1 MKKSKVLLTLLCA
14 VALVATS
21 VFGTLAYLT
30 STDEV
35 KNTFTVGNVAIT
47 LDELDV
53 DNDDNK
59 GDNKTYTVNG
69 VNVIRDKAN
78 AYKLMPGHEYDKDP
92 TVTVLKDSESSY
104 VRMLMTVRNASAVQ
118 AIIDADDKDGSKGAV
133 VDYADLFK
141 GWKNDK
147 WLYEGFTTK
156 DNTITFEFRYYT
168 AVAAPGSDVTLEPL
182 FTQLVVPGYVT
193 NDQIAALYG
202 TLTDAEG
209 DFVVDVVAHA
219 IQASGFEGDAAK
231 GLTAE
236 DVAWAA
242 FDAQN

>member
-1 MKKSKVLLTLLCA
+1 MKRSKVLLTLLCA
-14 VALVATS
+14 VALVVTS

-30 STDEV
+30 DKESVT
-35 KNTFTVGNVAIT
+35 NTFTVGQVHIK
-47 LDELDV
+47 LDEADT
-53 DNDDNK
+53 DNSTPDADRDQSNK
-59 GDNKTYTVNG
+59 YH
-69 VNVIRDKAN
+69 
-78 AYKLMPGHEYDKDP
+78 LLPGHEYDKDP

-141 GWKNDK
+141 GWQNDK
-147 WLYEGFTTK
+147 WLYEGFEADTEA
-156 DNTITFEFRYYT
+156 NTITFEFRYYT

-219 IQASGFEGDAAK
+219 IQASGFNADIENS
-231 GLTAE
+231 LSAE

-242 FDAQN
+242 FDAQNN